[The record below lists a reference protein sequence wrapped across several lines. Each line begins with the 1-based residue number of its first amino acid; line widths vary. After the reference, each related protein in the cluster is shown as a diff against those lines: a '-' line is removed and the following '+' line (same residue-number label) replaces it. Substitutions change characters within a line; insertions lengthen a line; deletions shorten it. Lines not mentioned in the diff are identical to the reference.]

1 MRWYFILIV
10 LLISACASQQGSRA
24 SYSEANR
31 HESARIHAE
40 LGSGYYQQNQM
51 DVALEEFTKAT
62 IFDPTYSSGF
72 NGLAMTY
79 AAINEDVKAEDN
91 FKKSIALDVKNAEAH
106 NNYGSF
112 LCSRNRVDESIEQFL
127 EAVKN
132 PLYTTPFIA
141 YTNAGYCSLKKSD
154 VNSAERF
161 FSLALQYQPLLHNAA
176 YQLAKIYFDRQQYG
190 LARQTMVN
198 ALANNPSPEMLW
210 LGVRIEHRLGNQDA
224 ESSYALELRRNF
236 PEAPQTKSLLSGSW
250 RWNRN

>member
-1 MRWYFILIV
+1 MSRYLV
-10 LLISACASQQGSRA
+10 LLALLLSACAGQQSARTT
-24 SYSEANR
+24 SNEANR
-31 HESARIHAE
+31 RDSARIHAE

-51 DVALEEFTKAT
+51 DVALDEFNKST
-62 IFDPTYSSGF
+62 IFDPSYSSGF

-79 AAINEDVKAEDN
+79 AAINEDVKAEEN
-91 FKKSIALDVKNAEAH
+91 FKKSIALDAKNAEAH

-112 LCSRNRVDESIEQFL
+112 LCSRSRIDESIEQFL

-154 VNSAERF
+154 VNNAERF

-176 YQLAKIYFDRQQYG
+176 YQLAKIYFDRQQYA
-190 LARQTMVN
+190 LAQQAMVN

-210 LGVRIEHRLGNQDA
+210 LGVRIEHKLGNRDA
-224 ESSYALELRRNF
+224 ESSYALELRRNY

-250 RWNRN
+250 

>member
-1 MRWYFILIV
+1 MRPYLIWLV
-10 LLISACASQQGSRA
+10 LLLSACASQQESRS
-24 SYSEANR
+24 SYTDANKQ
-31 HESARIHAE
+31 ESARIHAE

-51 DVALEEFTKAT
+51 GIALEEFTKA
-62 IFDPTYSSGF
+62 IQFDESYSSGF

-91 FKKSIALDVKNAEAH
+91 FKKALALDPKSSEAH

-112 LCSRNRVDESIEQFL
+112 LCSRNRVDESISQFL

-132 PLYTTPFIA
+132 PLYVTPFIA

-154 VNSAERF
+154 VSSAERY

-210 LGVRIEHRLGNQDA
+210 LGVRIEHKLGNQDA
-224 ESSYALELRRNF
+224 KSSYALELRRNY
-236 PEAPQTKSLLSGSW
+236 PDSPQTQSLLAG
-250 RWNRN
+250 RW

>member
-1 MRWYFILIV
+1 MSRYLILMV
-10 LLISACASQQGSRA
+10 LLLSACASQPGSRS
-24 SYSEANR
+24 SYNEGNR
-31 HESARIHAE
+31 QESARIHAE

-51 DVALEEFTKAT
+51 DIALEEFTKAT
-62 IFDPTYSSGF
+62 VFDPTYSSGF

-79 AAINEDVKAEDN
+79 AAINEDVKAEDY
-91 FKKSIALDVKNAEAH
+91 FKKAVALDAKNSEAH
-106 NNYGSF
+106 NNFGSF
-112 LCSRNRVDESIEQFL
+112 LCSRNRVDESITQFL

-190 LARQTMVN
+190 LSQQTMIN
-198 ALANNPSPEMLW
+198 ALANNPNPEMLW
-210 LGVRIEHRLGNQDA
+210 LGVRIERQLGNKDA
-224 ESSYALELRRNF
+224 ASSYALELRRKY
-236 PEAPQTKSLLSGSW
+236 PDAPQTKSLLSGS
-250 RWNRN
+250 